1 MQSDIVVSILCLLS
15 QRSLGRRTLVEQT
28 GITES
33 TVRTHLNKMKSLS
46 WVNFAKA
53 GTSLTQDGYET
64 FASLLDTIKHFSNQM
79 NLTDIGLGKR
89 CCAIQLRGIQLP
101 EVAWPLRDRA
111 LQGGASG
118 ALLLQYQ
125 NGIVFADTQDAL
137 NVAAPDST
145 QTLEQTFLDLQND
158 DLILIAFSDQL
169 GPASRGLARMLVQ
182 LFDIELD
189 KHKLNA

>member
-1 MQSDIVVSILCLLS
+1 MQSDIVVSILCPLS

-33 TVRTHLNKMKSLS
+33 TVRTHLNKMKSLG
-46 WVNFAKA
+46 WVDFAKA
-53 GTSLTQDGYET
+53 GTSLTQNGYEA
-64 FASLLDTIKHFSNQM
+64 FASLLDTIEHFSNQM
-79 NLTDIGLGKR
+79 NLADLRLGER
-89 CCAIQLRGIQLP
+89 CCAIQLRGIHLP

-125 NGIVFADTQDAL
+125 NGIVFADTQDSL

-145 QTLEQTFLDLQND
+145 RTLEQTFLDLQND